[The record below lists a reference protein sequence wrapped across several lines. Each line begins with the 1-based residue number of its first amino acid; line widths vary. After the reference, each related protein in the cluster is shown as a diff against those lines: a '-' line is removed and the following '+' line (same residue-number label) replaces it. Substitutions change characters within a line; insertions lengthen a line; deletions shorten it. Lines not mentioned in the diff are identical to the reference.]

1 MEGDMA
7 HAQQPARLAGS
18 TMGAHNHVCAFFQ
31 SREEEYRLLLPFIAE
46 GFARGERAFHIVDK
60 SLRQDHLHRLDRA
73 GIPVD
78 AAGDRPQLEVHDW
91 EDVYLRG
98 GQFLQHDM
106 LALVDEVLGG
116 PAAAAFPQTRVVAH
130 MEWALGDFPGVDDLV
145 EYETRLN
152 HVLPRYPGP
161 VVCVYDSARFGA
173 GLALDVL
180 RTHPLVILGGVL
192 QVNPFFVPPDE
203 FLRELRERKER
214 VVPT

>member
-1 MEGDMA
+1 
-7 HAQQPARLAGS
+7 
-18 TMGAHNHVCAFFQ
+18 MGPHNHVCAFFQ
-31 SREEEYRLLLPFIAE
+31 SREEEYKLLLPFIAE
-46 GFARGERAFHIVDK
+46 GFEHGERAFHIVEPA
-60 SLRQDHLHRLDRA
+60 LRTDHLHRLNSA
-73 GIPVD
+73 GIPVA
-78 AAGDRPQLEVHDW
+78 AAGERQQLEIHDW
-91 EDVYLRG
+91 QDVYLRG

-106 LALVDEVLGG
+106 LAHVDEVLGG
-116 PAAAAFPQTRVVAH
+116 PAASAFPQTRVVAH

-152 HVLPRYPGP
+152 NVLPRYPGP

-180 RTHPLVILGGVL
+180 RTHPMVILGGVL
-192 QVNPFFVPPDE
+192 QVNPFFVQPDE

>member
-1 MEGDMA
+1 MT
-7 HAQQPARLAGS
+7 HARQPARLAGS
-18 TMGAHNHVCAFFQ
+18 TMGPHNHVCAFFQ
-31 SREEEYRLLLPFIAE
+31 NREEEYNLLLPFIAE
-46 GFARGERAFHIVDK
+46 GFERGERAFHIVDP
-60 SLRQDHLHRLDRA
+60 SLRGDHLQRLDRA
-73 GIPVD
+73 GIPVGS
-78 AAGDRPQLEVHDW
+78 AGGNQQLEVHDW
-91 EDVYLRG
+91 QDVYLRG
-98 GQFLQHDM
+98 GQFLQRDM

-116 PAAAAFPQTRVVAH
+116 SAAAAFPQTRVVAH
-130 MEWALGDFPGVDDLV
+130 MEWALDDFPGVDDLV
-145 EYETRLN
+145 EYECRLN

>member
-1 MEGDMA
+1 MT
-7 HAQQPARLAGS
+7 HARPTARLAGS
-18 TMGAHNHVCAFFQ
+18 PMGPHNHVCAFFQ
-31 SREEEYRLLLPFIAE
+31 NRDEEYKLLLPFIAE
-46 GFARGERAFHIVDK
+46 GFERGERAFHIVDP
-60 SLRQDHLHRLDRA
+60 SLRNDHMHRLGRA
-73 GIPVD
+73 GIPLD
-78 AAGDRPQLEVHDW
+78 AADERQLEVRDW
-91 EDVYLRG
+91 QEVYLRG

-116 PAAAAFPQTRVVAH
+116 PAAASFPQTRVVAH

-180 RTHPLVILGGVL
+180 RTHPMVIIGGVL
-192 QVNPFFVPPDE
+192 QVNPFFVQPDE

-214 VVPT
+214 LVST

>member
-1 MEGDMA
+1 MCAPSFRTARKNTSCCCRSSPKASSGA
-7 HAQQPARLAGS
+7 SARFTSLIPRSAATTCIGWIAQVFPS
-18 TMGAHNHVCAFFQ
+18 T
-31 SREEEYRLLLPFIAE
+31 LP
-46 GFARGERAFHIVDK
+46 
-60 SLRQDHLHRLDRA
+60 
-73 GIPVD
+73 
-78 AAGDRPQLEVHDW
+78 GDRQQLEVRDW
-91 EDVYLRG
+91 QEVYLRG

-180 RTHPLVILGGVL
+180 RTHPMVILGGVL

>member
-1 MEGDMA
+1 MA
-7 HAQQPARLAGS
+7 DARQPAKLGGT
-18 TMGAHNHVCAFFQ
+18 TMGPHNHVCAFFQ
-31 SREEEYRLLLPFIAE
+31 NREEEYELLLPFIAE
-46 GFARGERAFHIVDK
+46 GFERGERAFHIIDP
-60 SLRQDHLHRLDRA
+60 SLRTDHISRLDRA
-73 GIPVD
+73 GIPTGT
-78 AAGDRPQLEVHDW
+78 AGDRPQLEIRDW
-91 EDVYLRG
+91 QEVYLRR

-116 PAAAAFPQTRVVAH
+116 AAAASFPQTRVVAH

-180 RTHPLVILGGVL
+180 RTHPMVIIGGVL
-192 QVNPFFVPPDE
+192 QVNPFYVQPDE
-203 FLRELRERKER
+203 FLRELRERKQR
-214 VVPT
+214 FVAS

>member
-1 MEGDMA
+1 MEGFMT
-7 HAQQPARLAGS
+7 HARPPARLAGS
-18 TMGAHNHVCAFFQ
+18 PMGPHNHVCAFFQ
-31 SREEEYRLLLPFIAE
+31 NREEEYKLLLPFIAE
-46 GFARGERAFHIVDK
+46 GFERGERAFHIVDP
-60 SLRQDHLHRLDRA
+60 SLRNDHMHRLGRA

-78 AAGDRPQLEVHDW
+78 VADERQLEVRDW
-91 EDVYLRG
+91 QEVYLRR

-116 PAAAAFPQTRVVAH
+116 PAAASFPQTRVVAH

-180 RTHPLVILGGVL
+180 RTHPMVIIGGVL
-192 QVNPFFVPPDE
+192 QMNPFFVQPDE

-214 VVPT
+214 VVST